1 MGRGARLQ
9 AGISAMCLLSFVLF
23 GYDQGVF
30 GGILQN
36 EDWLNQFS
44 HPNDVMTGIIV
55 SSYTLGCIG
64 GCVLNFFVGEILG
77 RRRAIFL
84 AMALISIGAILQAA
98 SFHLPELFLGRV
110 ITGFGTGLK
119 SSTVPSYQ
127 SELCPPHRRGR
138 LVSAELLFVAVG
150 VVFAYWF
157 DYALHFV
164 GGSFAW
170 RLPLAFQIIFAVVV
184 VILLID
190 LPESPRWL
198 FKSNRQEEAVQVLCR
213 VFDES
218 ETSEFIQREKQSIN
232 TALELEAQESTSSW
246 WSIFK
251 EDSVKT
257 RRRILLA
264 YAVMIMDQATG
275 INLVVFYVPSALT
288 LNAGMDPATAQIVSG
303 CVQVVF
309 MLGSLLP
316 TFALDRMGRRTTM
329 ITGTFGLG
337 FSMMMIAILLSFED
351 NQKTASAAV
360 AFFFLYMLIFGL
372 TINCAPWVY
381 VPEILPL
388 HARIRGSALA
398 ISSEW
403 LWNFIVVMISPILI
417 NRIQWKGYL
426 IFMAIAYAFVPII
439 YFFYPETSNL
449 SLEEIDYL
457 FMDGGPAAT
466 LFVQGA
472 GKRKQRMPKELSA
485 KSDDKEELEVVTL
498 EGHIP

>member
-1 MGRGARLQ
+1 MVFSGWMGKGTRLQ
-9 AGISAMCLLSFVLF
+9 VGISAMCLTSFVLF

-36 EDWLNQFS
+36 ENWNAQFS

-64 GCVLNFFVGEILG
+64 GCVLNFFVGEYLG
-77 RRRAIFL
+77 RRRAILL
-84 AMALISIGAILQAA
+84 AMVLITVGAVLQAA
-98 SFHLPELFLGRV
+98 SFGLTELFIGRV
-110 ITGFGTGLK
+110 TTGFGTGLK
-119 SSTVPSYQ
+119 SSTVPSYW
-127 SELCPPHRRGR
+127 L
-138 LVSAELLFVAVG
+138 
-150 VVFAYWF
+150 
-157 DYALHFV
+157 DYALSFV

-170 RLPLAFQIIFAVVV
+170 RFPLAFQIIFAVAV
-184 VILLID
+184 VIMLID

-198 FKSNRQEEAVQVLCR
+198 FKLNREQEAVEVLCR
-213 VFDES
+213 VFDEP
-218 ETSEFIQREKQSIN
+218 ENGEFIQGEKASISA
-232 TALELEAQESTSSW
+232 ALELEAQESSSSW
-246 WSIFK
+246 FALFK
-251 EDSVKT
+251 DDTVKT
-257 RRRILLA
+257 RRRVLLA

-288 LNAGMDPATAQIVSG
+288 LNVGMDASTAQIVSG
-303 CVQVVF
+303 C
-309 MLGSLLP
+309 
-316 TFALDRMGRRTTM
+316 
-329 ITGTFGLG
+329 
-337 FSMMMIAILLSFED
+337 FEG
-351 NQKTASAAV
+351 NEKTATAAV

-439 YFFYPETSNL
+439 YLFYPETSNL

-457 FMDGGPAAT
+457 FMDGGPAESIRVRAT
-466 LFVQGA
+466 GTL
-472 GKRKQRMPKELSA
+472 GKVKKTEFGIEEA
-485 KSDDKEELEVVTL
+485 EKEEI
-498 EGHIP
+498 EGK